1 MPTAF
6 EARVLKSPN
15 RRASVP
21 AIALTT
27 KQKRLIRESV
37 LTLEPAFDLVGQ
49 LFFLKLYRLDPAF
62 RARFAGTPRDARPE
76 IHGGAEARHRL
87 AQP

>member
-1 MPTAF
+1 MPTRSKPASSNPPI
-6 EARVLKSPN
+6 AAPP
-15 RRASVP
+15 RRPSRSRR
-21 AIALTT
+21 

-49 LFFLKLYRLDPAF
+49 LFFLKLFRLDPAF
-62 RARFAGTPRDARPE
+62 RARFAGTPADARPE